1 MLDFALIYGHFD
13 CIPRK
18 EDQSLPEPLD
28 KKQHFT
34 VLGAGVVGLCCAV
47 SLQRDGYKVTLI
59 DRADPGTGTSF
70 GNAGLI
76 QIDAVVPIATP
87 GILRNVPRMLLD
99 PAGPLVVR
107 WRYLH
112 RIAPWLARFVLAARP
127 DSVERISVALA
138 SLLDRSNE
146 AWLTLVEAAGAQDV
160 WRQSGELHVYRKK
173 TAWDAAQPMHELRRR
188 RGSVLEDLTV
198 DEMRQLEPAL
208 SPDLYRG
215 AFTSNANSITHPL
228 HLSQKLF
235 ELFRRN
241 GGDFV
246 KEDVI
251 RVESG
256 PTGEPETLVTNAGKH
271 PIDAL
276 VIAAGAFSKKF
287 AKAMGVSVPLDTER
301 GYHLWLPDPGVEMRR
316 PIVVGDHR
324 FGIVPMTGGLRLVGT
339 AEFAGLDLP
348 PYWERAD
355 ILAKLA
361 APFVPGLNLE
371 GAERWM
377 GYRPSLPDS
386 LPVIGRAPGREN
398 VYLAFGHGH
407 LGLTMGAVTGQLIAD
422 LAAGRTPDIDLAP
435 FRAERF

>member
-1 MLDFALIYGHFD
+1 
-13 CIPRK
+13 
-18 EDQSLPEPLD
+18 LPEPID

-47 SLQRDGYKVTLI
+47 SLQREGYDVTLI
-59 DRADPGTGTSF
+59 DRIDPGTGTSF

-99 PAGPLVVR
+99 PNGPLVVR

-112 RIAPWLARFVLAARP
+112 KIAPWLIQFVRAARP

-138 SLLDRSNE
+138 SLLDRSND
-146 AWLTLVEAAGAQDV
+146 AWLDLIKEASAQEV
-160 WRQSGELHVYRKK
+160 WRQSGELHVYRRKE
-173 TAWDAAQPMHELRRR
+173 AWDAAQSTHELRRR
-188 RGSVLEDLTV
+188 RGSLLEDLTV
-198 DEMRQLEPAL
+198 EEMRQLEPAL

-215 AFTSNANSITHPL
+215 VFTPNANSITHPL
-228 HLSQKLF
+228 HLSEKIF
-235 ELFRRN
+235 ELFRHN
-241 GGDFV
+241 GGTFIRENV
-246 KEDVI
+246 L
-251 RVESG
+251 RVEIG
-256 PTGEPETLVTNAGKH
+256 ADGEASRLLSEAGAH
-271 PIDAL
+271 DVDAL
-276 VIAAGAFSKKF
+276 VIAAGAFSKLF
-287 AKAMGVSVPLDTER
+287 TKAAGKSVPLDTER

-324 FGIVPMTGGLRLVGT
+324 FGIVPMTGGVRLVGT
-339 AEFAGLDLP
+339 AEFAGVDLP

-355 ILAKLA
+355 ILGELA
-361 APFVPGLNLE
+361 APFVPGINLE

-386 LPVIGRAPGREN
+386 LPIIGRAPGRKD

-407 LGLTMGAVTGQLIAD
+407 LGLTMGAVTGKLVAD
-422 LAAGRTPDIDLAP
+422 LAAGRAPAIDLEP

>member
-1 MLDFALIYGHFD
+1 MSEL
-13 CIPRK
+13 
-18 EDQSLPEPLD
+18 LD
-28 KKQHFT
+28 KKQKFT

-47 SLQRDGYKVTLI
+47 SLQREGYPVTLI
-59 DRADPGTGTSF
+59 DRMDPGTGTSF

-87 GILRNVPRMLLD
+87 GILRIVPRMLLD
-99 PAGPLVVR
+99 PSGPLVVR

-112 RIAPWLARFVLAARP
+112 KIAPWLIQFVRAARP

-138 SLLDRSNE
+138 SLLDRSND
-146 AWLTLVEAAGAQDV
+146 AWLDLIKAASAQDI
-160 WRQSGELHVYRKK
+160 WRQSGELHVYRRKE
-173 TAWDAAQPMHELRRR
+173 AWDAAQSTHELRRR
-188 RGSVLEDLTV
+188 RGSLLEDLTV
-198 DEMRQLEPAL
+198 EEMRQLEPAL

-215 AFTSNANSITHPL
+215 VFTPNANSITHPL
-228 HLSQKLF
+228 HLSEKLF

-241 GGDFV
+241 GGEFIRENV
-246 KEDVI
+246 L
-251 RVESG
+251 RVE
-256 PTGEPETLVTNAGKH
+256 TGEDGEPSRLTTDAGSH
-271 PIDAL
+271 DVEAL
-276 VIAAGAFSKKF
+276 VIAAGAFSKPFTRAAGK
-287 AKAMGVSVPLDTER
+287 SVPLDTER

-348 PYWERAD
+348 PYWKRAD
-355 ILAKLA
+355 ILGELA
-361 APFVPGLNLE
+361 APFVPGLNLD

-386 LPVIGRAPGREN
+386 LPVIGRAPGRKDT
-398 VYLAFGHGH
+398 YLAFGHGH
-407 LGLTMGAVTGQLIAD
+407 LGLTMGAVTGRLIAD
-422 LAAGRTPDIDLAP
+422 LAAGRTPAIDLAP